1 MVEND
6 AQNFGIT
13 VDLEADHQS
22 AIETAT
28 AALRVEGFGV
38 LTEINVQETLKKKI
52 DVDFRPYTILG
63 ACNPVLAHRA
73 LSAVSQIGLMLP
85 CNVTVEQLGPGQ
97 TRVTFAD
104 PTAML
109 AVVDDP
115 TLAEVAQEARERLLR
130 VADAMTR

>member
-1 MVEND
+1 MENERER
-6 AQNFGIT
+6 FGIT
-13 VDLEADHQS
+13 VDLNADHQS
-22 AIETAT
+22 AIETVT
-28 AALRVEGFGV
+28 AALQLEGFGV
-38 LTEINVQETLKKKI
+38 LTEIDVRTTLKKKI

-97 TRVTFAD
+97 TRVTIAD

-115 TLAEVAQEARERLLR
+115 ALAEVAREARERLLR
-130 VADAMTR
+130 VAETMTR